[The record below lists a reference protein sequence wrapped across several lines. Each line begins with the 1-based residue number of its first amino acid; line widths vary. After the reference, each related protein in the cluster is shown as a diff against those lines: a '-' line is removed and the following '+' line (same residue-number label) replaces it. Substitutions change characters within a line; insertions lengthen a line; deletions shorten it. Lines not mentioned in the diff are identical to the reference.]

1 MEFNGTRGIMCECAK
16 CGRNVFLHEISGRF
30 IYQGGDMF
38 IHPSKYEGLPEG
50 WGTENN
56 GNPVCPR
63 CRVKSIHGDSAV
75 ETIWAR
81 LGVTLY
87 VTKEQYD
94 TILGD
99 DHDKAEA
106 EFESAI
112 NEGRY
117 EPDGDSYIP
126 GENGEDVAE
135 FYI

>member
-1 MEFNGTRGIMCECAK
+1 MEFNGIRGIMCECAE
-16 CGRNVFLHEISGRF
+16 CGKQVFLREMYGEYINQDEHIFFYPE
-30 IYQGGDMF
+30 Q
-38 IHPSKYEGLPEG
+38 YEELPAG
-50 WGTENN
+50 WGTENH
-56 GNPVCPR
+56 GYPICPR

-87 VTKEQYD
+87 VTKAQYD
-94 TILGD
+94 TIMGD

-117 EPDGDSYIP
+117 EPDGDSYVP
-126 GENGEDVAE
+126 GENGEYIEFDV
-135 FYI
+135 

>member
-1 MEFNGTRGIMCECAK
+1 MREIRG
-16 CGRNVFLHEISGRF
+16 
-30 IYQGGDMF
+30 
-38 IHPSKYEGLPEG
+38 KYINRDGHTFVYPDQYEELPAG

-56 GNPVCPR
+56 GNPICPR

-94 TILGD
+94 TIMGD

-106 EFESAI
+106 EFEAAI

-126 GENGEDVAE
+126 MENGDEIE

>member
-1 MEFNGTRGIMCECAK
+1 MEFNGVRGIMCECAK
-16 CGRNVFLHEISGRF
+16 CGKQVFLRETYGEYIFKDEH
-30 IYQGGDMF
+30 MF
-38 IHPSKYEGLPEG
+38 VYPDQYEGLPEG
-50 WGTENN
+50 WGTENH
-56 GNPVCPR
+56 GYPICPR

-94 TILGD
+94 TIMGD

-126 GENGEDVAE
+126 MENGDEIE

>member
-38 IHPSKYEGLPEG
+38 IRPSKYEGLPEG

-75 ETIWAR
+75 KTIWAR

-87 VTKEQYD
+87 VTKEQHD
-94 TILGD
+94 TIMGD

-126 GENGEDVAE
+126 MENGDEIE